1 MLAPACVRAPRV
13 RRVDLS
19 RTVGPGIFAL
29 TSVFTKAE
37 CQLFIQ
43 SALACG
49 LVKDDATDEESMEYC
64 EICMYNSVVENIW
77 QRIRDHFPADDE
89 DTAAIATTSET
100 KEGGND
106 DDNKNV
112 VYHWLPV
119 GINPRFRIF
128 KYDDKS
134 VYRRHLDGAWP
145 CGALD
150 ERTNEFI
157 VDTNA
162 LRLKNTANGENH
174 HRATRLTF
182 LIYLTDTFRGGET
195 TFYSVDDDGQD
206 HEKVIVGRAVSPPRN
221 LSLIHI

>member
-1 MLAPACVRAPRV
+1 
-13 RRVDLS
+13 
-19 RTVGPGIFAL
+19 
-29 TSVFTKAE
+29 
-37 CQLFIQ
+37 
-43 SALACG
+43 
-49 LVKDDATDEESMEYC
+49 
-64 EICMYNSVVENIW
+64 MYNSVVENIW

-182 LIYLTDTFRGGET
+182 LIYLTIRFEVARRRFIPSTTPAKTTRKSSSVEPSRLASVPCCVFLTATPNTLPSTKARGSSPRLPPLVT
-195 TFYSVDDDGQD
+195 PST
-206 HEKVIVGRAVSPPRN
+206 IAAVSTTRVCASLSCVPTSFSKKKPRRRRCC
-221 LSLIHI
+221 